1 MAAANYLGASLNMGW
16 VDIGIEPRVAIT
28 NKDQVG
34 LVRVIKKEILE
45 IGPKLGFLSSV
56 MFRSINRT
64 RSVDIFRIF

>member
-1 MAAANYLGASLNMGW
+1 MGW

-64 RSVDIFRIF
+64 RSVDIH